1 MTEHQPSAATRL
13 GVTRG
18 ENHGLGLNGHWR
30 LHAGARAGRCRLGS
44 DSLFRA
50 PREGFE
56 LAIWLLI
63 VLAFPLVGA
72 FIWLS
77 WGQDSVARRPRS

>member
-1 MTEHQPSAATRL
+1 MDWTSIVIGGFTLVLVLAAAIWVLT
-13 GVTRG
+13 
-18 ENHGLGLNGHWR
+18 
-30 LHAGARAGRCRLGS
+30 
-44 DSLFRA
+44 SLFKA
-50 PREGFE
+50 PLEGTE
-56 LAIWLLI
+56 RAIWLLI